1 MVLTRYDGTVVE
13 PSHQR
18 QIAKTQTAME
28 RYFEAFEAG
37 TLEAQLCNE
46 KVPALRTRLDA
57 LEVEKQALE
66 ARREKLEIPA
76 IDRDML
82 GSLVDSFE
90 QVMTE
95 GPNPQKKHLLHRL
108 VKKVLVHDRRT
119 IEVWYGLPNAR
130 RFEDCNRWLPGR
142 DSNPRQSG

>member
-1 MVLTRYDGTVVE
+1 MEKEIRKVE
-13 PSHQR
+13 SE
-18 QIAKTQTAME
+18 IAKTQTAME

-46 KVPALRTRLDA
+46 KVRALRTRLDA

-82 GSLVDSFE
+82 ASLVDRFE

-95 GPNPQKKHLLHRL
+95 GPNPQKKHLLRRL

-119 IEVWYGLPNAR
+119 IEVWYGLPNTR

-142 DSNPRQSG
+142 DSNPRQGG